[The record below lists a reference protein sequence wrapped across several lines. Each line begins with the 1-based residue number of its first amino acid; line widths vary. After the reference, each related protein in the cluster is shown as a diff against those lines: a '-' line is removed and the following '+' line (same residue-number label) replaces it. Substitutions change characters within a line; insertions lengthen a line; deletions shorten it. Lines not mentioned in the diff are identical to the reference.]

1 MCQILSITSSNLKA
15 GLRELKI
22 RHFFCVF
29 IYYVCFL
36 IVDLIK
42 LVSKHRAQLIYTRM
56 TKGEEDE
63 Q

>member
-1 MCQILSITSSNLKA
+1 MPNFINHTIGSESKPQRTEDQKLL
-15 GLRELKI
+15 
-22 RHFFCVF
+22 CVF

>member
-1 MCQILSITSSNLKA
+1 MPNFIYHIIESESRPQRIEDQKLL
-15 GLRELKI
+15 
-22 RHFFCVF
+22 CVF